1 MADKWLAP
9 DTCGVKLAQFERMT
23 QEMDRAAPQ
32 LAALAD
38 QLWQALNG
46 AGVST
51 APAMEIKRIAAWAR
65 EAATELRRRNALA
78 HDLDRERIAMKVSRV
93 DGTYLMLPD
102 RYTDQIGYAEG
113 RRVAA
118 LARRAAAGDRA
129 ALAELRRR
137 RPEDVT
143 PAMAKALMTE
153 LGASGLLDITGRLAD
168 QVRAHR
174 EDTAL
179 ARANWNTLGLLGRG
193 LAFATDPGQ
202 RSGYAG
208 GPFLGALV
216 REGQG
221 TFPPSA
227 ELPAGITGYQAL
239 STLLATAEDA
249 RFSPEFFKV
258 VGTGMIAHDRHI
270 RETFGNAPLPDLTA
284 RFRAGADPSSAPGKG
299 TDFLVP
305 LLNAAAASG
314 RQGAQALF
322 RGAPMGPH
330 AKDAPANTKMG
341 NLEYLLSDR
350 RELWGKAAQ
359 ADHGAALGEALRV
372 AASGQDEL
380 SRALAFDAG
389 KLLADDARK
398 HFTAKDGKLVVTDQE
413 RLDAL
418 SGLRVPVAE
427 TFAVHIVKMNRIHQA
442 FRFGAKS
449 GSTPMNSQD
458 LDYLLMEVTRNADA
472 YDILLRAQIAHAR
485 VAIDSVAN
493 ADLKRQENV
502 IRGEGRMFGR
512 LLEARSQSVQ
522 GEKAR
527 LAEDKKRIE
536 KYVAMGLGFAGEK
549 AVEAVAT
556 RAPLVGEGVAM
567 GLDAVEGA
575 LTAWIVERAAD
586 KPDPDIEAPKS
597 SPETVRKLLN
607 QMLVASMHTHH
618 RLSAEEAKGMSFV
631 TAGLHPKF
639 VPLDSMNERQIE
651 DFVAWAVNKGSMNT
665 LGDATE
671 DSMERGGKNAKQ
683 HYGIANDELAP
694 SGAGGD

>member
-9 DTCGVKLAQFERMT
+9 DTCGVKLAEFERMT

-78 HDLDRERIAMKVSRV
+78 RDLDRERIAMKVSRA

-118 LARRAAAGDRA
+118 LARRAASGDRA
-129 ALAELRRR
+129 ALTELQRR

-202 RSGYAG
+202 KSGYAG
-208 GPFLGALV
+208 GPFLGDLV

-227 ELPAGITGYQAL
+227 RLPAGITGYQAL
-239 STLLATAEDA
+239 STLLATAGDA
-249 RFSPEFFKV
+249 RFSPEFFRV

-284 RFRAGADPSSAPGKG
+284 RFRNGADPSSAPGKG
-299 TDFLVP
+299 TDFLIP

-330 AKDAPANTKMG
+330 AKDAPASTKMG

-350 RELWGKAAQ
+350 RELWGKAPQ

-398 HFTAKDGKLVVTDQE
+398 HFTVKDGKMTAGDE
-413 RLDAL
+413 DRLDAL
-418 SGLRVPVAE
+418 SGFRVPAAHL
-427 TFAVHIVKMNRIHQA
+427 FAAHISKMNRIYQA
-442 FRFGAKS
+442 YRVSDQA
-449 GSTPMNSQD
+449 GSTPMTGND
-458 LDYLLMEVTRNADA
+458 LNYLLLDITRSADA
-472 YDILLRAQIAHAR
+472 YDILLRGQMAHAK
-485 VAIDSVAN
+485 VAIHRAAPEGRGQLEN
-493 ADLKRQENV
+493 A
-502 IRGEGRMFGR
+502 ITGEGWMFGR
-512 LLEARSQSVQ
+512 LLEARYQSVK
-522 GEKAR
+522 GEEAR

-536 KYVAMGLGFAGEK
+536 KYVSMGLGLAGGK
-549 AVEAVAT
+549 AVESVAQ
-556 RAPLVGEGVAM
+556 RAPLVGEGLGM
-567 GLDAVEGA
+567 GIDAVEGA

-586 KPDPDIEAPKS
+586 KPDPAINAPKTNR
-597 SPETVRKLLN
+597 EAIERLLN
-607 QMLVASMHTHH
+607 QMVISSLHAHD
-618 RLSAEEAKGMSFV
+618 RLPGTDLKGQSFV
-631 TAGLHPKF
+631 TSGPHPKIL
-639 VPLDSMNERQIE
+639 PLESMNGRQVE
-651 DFVAWAVNKGSMNT
+651 DLIFWGN
-665 LGDATE
+665 
-671 DSMERGGKNAKQ
+671 DSLRLASIGKEVRTSLNQGRGEVVE
-683 HYGIANDELAP
+683 HYMSKD
-694 SGAGGD
+694 GGDIGLRDQE

>member
-1 MADKWLAP
+1 MADQWLAP

-23 QEMDRAAPQ
+23 QDMDRAAPQ

-78 HDLDRERIAMKVSRV
+78 QNLDRERIAMKVSRV
-93 DGTYLMLPD
+93 DGTYLTLPD

-113 RRVAA
+113 RRIAA
-118 LARRAAAGDRA
+118 LARRAAAGDRT
-129 ALAELRRR
+129 ALTELQRR

-153 LGASGLLDITGRLAD
+153 LGASGLLDVTGRLAD

-179 ARANWNTLGLLGRG
+179 ARANWNTLSLLGRG

-202 RSGYAG
+202 KSGYVGGRFFGDLIGAG
-208 GPFLGALV
+208 
-216 REGQG
+216 RS
-221 TFPPSA
+221 TFPPNAS
-227 ELPAGITGYQAL
+227 LPAGITGYQAL
-239 STLLATAEDA
+239 STLLANAGNT
-249 RFSPEFFKV
+249 RFSPDFFKA
-258 VGTGMIAHDRHI
+258 VGTDMIAHDRHI

-284 RFRAGADPSSAPGKG
+284 RFKSGADPSSAPGG
-299 TDFLVP
+299 STDFLVP

-398 HFTAKDGKLVVTDQE
+398 HFTVKEDKIGIQGEE

-418 SGLRVPVAE
+418 AGLREPAAQI
-427 TFAVHIVKMNRIHQA
+427 FASHITKMNDIYQA
-442 FRFGAKS
+442 FRFGATS
-449 GSTPMNSQD
+449 GSTPMDDAD
-458 LDYLLMEVTRNADA
+458 LDYLLLELTRSADA
-472 YDILLRAQIAHAR
+472 YDTLLKAQIAHAK
-485 VAIDSVAN
+485 VAIDRAAPGGKDKLEN
-493 ADLKRQENV
+493 A
-502 IRGEGRMFGR
+502 IIGEGWMFGH
-512 LLEARSQSVQ
+512 LLEARHQTTQ
-522 GEKAR
+522 GEESR

-536 KYVAMGLGFAGEK
+536 GYVSMGVGFAGGK
-549 AVEAVAT
+549 AVESVAT
-556 RAPLVGEGVAM
+556 KAPLLGEGFNLVVGKAQ
-567 GLDAVEGA
+567 DE
-575 LTAWIVERAAD
+575 LTKWIVERAAD
-586 KPDPDIEAPKS
+586 KPDDTILAPKTS
-597 SPETVRKLLN
+597 SEAVEKLFSQMIVSSLYSHDRLPREDLRGQSFASSGPQAKVLPPESLNGGQLEELVRWATNRFGLN
-607 QMLVASMHTHH
+607 DL
-618 RLSAEEAKGMSFV
+618 AEAVHSSTEQGKTE
-631 TAGLHPKF
+631 TAGHFKDKP
-639 VPLDSMNERQIE
+639 
-651 DFVAWAVNKGSMNT
+651 
-665 LGDATE
+665 GD
-671 DSMERGGKNAKQ
+671 DVR
-683 HYGIANDELAP
+683 P
-694 SGAGGD
+694 SFRW